1 MEFRIL
7 GPLEVRSTGQSL
19 PLGGPKQRAVLALLL
34 LGANR
39 VVSRER
45 LIAELWPDAPGRDSE
60 HALTLQIS
68 RVRRALSAAG
78 DGEERV
84 VTRAPGY
91 VLRVERDELDLDRYE
106 RLVAAGRTALEAGDA
121 ESAVARLR
129 AAESVWRGRPLADL
143 EFEPFARL
151 DVERLEELRLAAL
164 EERIDAELET
174 GRHHQ
179 LVPELEGL
187 IAEHPLRERLRAQLM
202 RALYASSRQAEALAV
217 YTDTRRLLV
226 DELGIEPSASLRA
239 LERKILNQDAGLLGR
254 EPTPPAPPAPGGP
267 RERRRRPPRRL
278 RLALL
283 GASAVGAALLVGVIL
298 LSDDPRPQPLRIAG
312 PGAVLFLGTESGDPL
327 GQVSTGP
334 GASRMRF
341 GLGALWRLEDPGE
354 LLQINPSTMR
364 LKRTVPIGFAGDIA
378 VAGNGVWVS
387 GDTNTL
393 VRVDP
398 IYGTVAQRIR
408 LPHRGL
414 DHARSNGGVAFGA
427 GSVWVAQGRSRVL
440 RIDPAGERIQRVF
453 DVPEAVVLAFG
464 GGAVWVASSE
474 LGKLT
479 KIDPRTNAI
488 VASVRVGPSI
498 CCLAVGGGYV
508 WAANDSGIWKISS
521 DGRPIAVT
529 ALPSEAG
536 EMSYGE
542 GALWATAA
550 GYVIR
555 VDARSGR
562 AKRWHIGYSLTG
574 IAAAAGRVA
583 VSVHVPK
590 RPEPSANLRGK
601 VLRVG
606 RSAVWFDVTDP
617 ALSAVPGVRSWP
629 AEQQLQDATCAGL
642 VRYRPAPAPVRW
654 RLVPEVAAALPAVS
668 RNARTFTFRVRS
680 GFRFSPPS
688 NQRLTART
696 FKYTIERALSPN
708 LGAQAEAIE
717 LASDIVGV
725 RAYRA
730 RAAPHISGIS
740 ARGQTLAITLT
751 HPAPDF
757 PHRLT
762 TAQFCPVPIGTPIA
776 ATGDHDEPIPS
787 AGPYYLAANGG
798 GSLAVIRRNPN
809 YRGTRPRTLDGVVF
823 REQVPFARTVADV
836 EAGKADYVAEPG
848 PALLPGSAVAARF
861 GAAASAGRRY
871 FRSRMPATDEL
882 VFDTEHG
889 PLRDVRLRR
898 AVNLALDRPALA
910 AAFGDAVTDRYL
922 PPMLPGARD
931 GHVYPVGRPD
941 FARARSLMHD
951 RRPTLVLAV
960 CGEPSCVHAGQLI
973 ARDLRRLRIH
983 VREVRYAGDIGARTR
998 RASAD
1003 IVLARVFARYPDPL
1017 AFLSRALGPRAPA
1030 GHVLD
1035 RLDRAHRLAAAG
1047 RLELRRLR
1055 DDPPAAA
1062 FGTPTAPEFFS
1073 ARVGCK
1079 RWGGLGSAV
1088 DLTALCLK

>member
-7 GPLEVRSTGQSL
+7 GPLEVRSNGQSL

-68 RVRRALSAAG
+68 RLRRALSAAG
-78 DGEERV
+78 DGGERV

-164 EERIDAELET
+164 EERIEAELAT

-187 IAEHPLRERLRAQLM
+187 VAGHPLRERLRAQLM
-202 RALYASSRQAEALAV
+202 RALYASSRQAEALSV

-226 DELGIEPSASLRA
+226 DELGIEPSASLRE
-239 LERKILNQDAGLLGR
+239 LERKILNQDAGLLAR
-254 EPTPPAPPAPGGP
+254 QPAPPVPTAPDKP
-267 RERRRRPPRRL
+267 RESRRRPPRRRSL
-278 RLALL
+278 LLL
-283 GASAVGAALLVGVIL
+283 GVSALGAALLGLIF
-298 LSDDPRPQPLRIAG
+298 LSGDSRPQPLRIAG
-312 PGAVLFLGTESGDPL
+312 PGAVLFLGTGSGDPL

-341 GLGALWRLEDPGE
+341 GLGALWRLEDPGA
-354 LLQINPSTMR
+354 LLQIDPSTMR
-364 LKRTVPIGFAGDIA
+364 LKRMTPIGFAGDIA

-398 IYGTVAQRIR
+398 TYGKVAQRIR

-414 DHARSNGGVAFGA
+414 QHVRSNGGVAFGA

-440 RIDPAGERIQRVF
+440 RVDPASERVQRVF
-453 DVPEAVVLAFG
+453 EVPEAVVVAFG
-464 GGAVWVASSE
+464 EGAVWVASSE
-474 LGKLT
+474 SGKLT

-508 WAANDSGIWKISS
+508 WTANDSGIWKISS

-529 ALPSEAG
+529 ELQREAS

-562 AKRWHIGYSLTG
+562 AKRWHIGYSLNG
-574 IAAAAGRVA
+574 IAAAGGRVA
-583 VSVHVPK
+583 VSVYVPK
-590 RPEPSANLRGK
+590 RPERSANLRGK
-601 VLRVG
+601 ILRVG

-617 ALSAVPGVRSWP
+617 ALAAVPGLRTWP
-629 AEQQLQDATCAGL
+629 VEQQLQDATCAGL
-642 VRYRPAPAPVRW
+642 VRYRPAPAPIRW

-668 RNARTFTFRVRS
+668 RGARTFTFQIRS

-688 NQRLTART
+688 NQRVTART

-708 LGAQAEAIE
+708 LGAQAEAME

-751 HPAPDF
+751 HAAADF
-757 PHRLT
+757 PDRLT
-762 TAQFCPVPIGTPIA
+762 MAQFCPVPIGTPIA

-787 AGPYYLAANGG
+787 AGPYYLAVNAGG
-798 GSLAVIRRNPN
+798 RLAVIRRNP
-809 YRGTRPRTLDGVVF
+809 YYHGARRGTLDGVVL
-823 REQVPFARTVADV
+823 REEVPFARTVADV

-848 PALLPGSAVAARF
+848 PALLPRSDVARRF
-861 GAAASAGRRY
+861 GAPASAGRRY
-871 FRSRMPATDEL
+871 VRTPMPATDEL
-882 VFDTEHG
+882 VFNTAHG
-889 PLRDVRLRR
+889 PLRNARLRR
-898 AVNLALDRPALA
+898 AINLALDRPALA
-910 AAFGDAVTDRYL
+910 AAFGDAATDRYL
-922 PPMLPGARD
+922 PPMLPGAHD
-931 GHVYPVGRPD
+931 GHVYPVGKPHL
-941 FARARSLMHD
+941 AQAQSLMHD

-960 CGEPSCVHAGQLI
+960 CGEPSCDHAGQLI
-973 ARDLRRLRIH
+973 ARDLRRLRID
-983 VREVRYAGDIGARTR
+983 VKEVRYTGDIAARTR
-998 RASAD
+998 RARTD

-1017 AFLSRALGPRAPA
+1017 AFMSRALGPRAPA
-1030 GHVLD
+1030 RQLLD
-1035 RLDRAHRLAAAG
+1035 RLDRGHRLAAAG
-1047 RLELRRLR
+1047 QLEMKRLR

-1062 FGTPTAPEFFS
+1062 FGTPTVPEFFS

-1079 RWGGLGSAV
+1079 RWTALASAV